1 MNGLVGRKSEDPALP
16 RGNRKFLTDSRTM
29 KKDNSLFRL
38 GLKWFQASEVL
49 FSSTIRTSVMPRLP
63 TRKTAATQGAKKKLT
78 TAPDVK

>member
-1 MNGLVGRKSEDPALP
+1 MDGWVGRKSEDPALP

-49 FSSTIRTSVMPRLP
+49 FASTIRTRCDAQVADQENCSDTGRP
-63 TRKTAATQGAKKKLT
+63 KKS
-78 TAPDVK
+78 